1 MAASKRDTISTIFA
15 VCFFLLAISNFL
27 KPLQLGGEQTGFVFF
42 GERLTGTSNMI
53 WGPVFG
59 VYLLVYAL
67 GIWNMKRFVVG
78 MAHAY
83 ALYVVLNLFLYWGNN
98 PQSETGDIIFGIVY
112 SVVAV
117 GISGGAA
124 FVLTKRKTELA

>member
-1 MAASKRDTISTIFA
+1 MAESKRDIIFTIFA

-27 KPLQLGGEQTGFVFF
+27 KPLQFSEQTGFVLF
-42 GERLTGTSNMI
+42 GTRQTGGANVLWSL
-53 WGPVFG
+53 VFG

-67 GIWNMKRFVVG
+67 GIWNMKRFAVG

-98 PQSETGDIIFGIVY
+98 PQSDSGGIIFGIVY
-112 SVVAV
+112 SLVAV

-124 FVLTKRKTELA
+124 FVLTKRKTELG